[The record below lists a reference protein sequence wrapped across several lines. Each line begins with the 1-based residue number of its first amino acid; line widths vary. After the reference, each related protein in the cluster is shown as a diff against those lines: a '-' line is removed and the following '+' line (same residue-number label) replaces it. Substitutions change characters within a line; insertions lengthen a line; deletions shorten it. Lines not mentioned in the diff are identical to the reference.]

1 MHMDE
6 ACQAVVLWYFRNV
19 GLSVQSHF
27 KINFNSLGW
36 LASNLALQYYPWTKH
51 EGHERKENDR
61 QLQKLLTVR
70 QSLLVNTFGNV

>member
-1 MHMDE
+1 M
-6 ACQAVVLWYFRNV
+6 
-19 GLSVQSHF
+19 
-27 KINFNSLGW
+27 GW

>member
-1 MHMDE
+1 MKPVKQWTCDTSE
-6 ACQAVVLWYFRNV
+6 TLD
-19 GLSVQSHF
+19 SVCNHILKS
-27 KINFNSLGW
+27 IFNSLGW

-70 QSLLVNTFGNV
+70 QSLLVSTLGDV

>member
-1 MHMDE
+1 MKPVKQCSCDTPE
-6 ACQAVVLWYFRNV
+6 TLD
-19 GLSVQSHF
+19 SVCNHILNS
-27 KINFNSLGW
+27 IFNSLGW

-70 QSLLVNTFGNV
+70 QSLLVSTLGNV